1 MHPKVDKS
9 PIGAI
14 GPLARVVFDTI
25 YNPPQTLL
33 LKMAAQA
40 GCLTIGGAEMFLRQA
55 QQQFTMF
62 TGLPAPAGAMRDA
75 MKARLKG

>member
-1 MHPKVDKS
+1 
-9 PIGAI
+9 
-14 GPLARVVFDTI
+14 
-25 YNPPQTLL
+25 
-33 LKMAAQA
+33 
-40 GCLTIGGAEMFLRQA
+40 MFLRQA